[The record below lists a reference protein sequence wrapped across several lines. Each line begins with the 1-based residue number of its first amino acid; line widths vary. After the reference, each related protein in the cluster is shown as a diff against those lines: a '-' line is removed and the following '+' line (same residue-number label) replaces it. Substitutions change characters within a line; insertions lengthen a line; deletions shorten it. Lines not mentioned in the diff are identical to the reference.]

1 MLLICNS
8 NMQRWE
14 LTQNQFPFIQ
24 VLTYHKTR
32 GPYYHSAIYVKY
44 KSPDTLIVT
53 SNTDIKIAIVCIWWN
68 KILKIS
74 KAD

>member
-32 GPYYHSAIYVKY
+32 GTLLSLSHNVKY
-44 KSPDTLIVT
+44 KSPDTLIVS